1 MTQEMLDKINQA
13 NAFMHHNH
21 IRVVRQERDQAAV
34 SLELCPDSLN
44 PFGMLHGGAYFTLAD
59 CAGGAAARSDG
70 RRYVTLEGSIHFI
83 RAANEG
89 TVTAQARVRS
99 RGGTTC
105 LVEIDIKDETER
117 LLATGNF
124 TFFCVGTL
132 ET

>member
-44 PFGMLHGGAYFTLAD
+44 PFGMRHGGAYFTMAD

-70 RRYVTLEGSIHFI
+70 RRSPP
-83 RAANEG
+83 
-89 TVTAQARVRS
+89 S
-99 RGGTTC
+99 
-105 LVEIDIKDETER
+105 
-117 LLATGNF
+117 
-124 TFFCVGTL
+124 
-132 ET
+132 

>member
-1 MTQEMLDKINQA
+1 
-13 NAFMHHNH
+13 
-21 IRVVRQERDQAAV
+21 
-34 SLELCPDSLN
+34 
-44 PFGMLHGGAYFTLAD
+44 MLHGGAYFTMAD

-89 TVTAQARVRS
+89 TVTAQARVRY

-105 LVEIDIKDETER
+105 LVEIDIKDETEW

>member
-1 MTQEMLDKINQA
+1 MGAPILRWRTGA
-13 NAFMHHNH
+13 G
-21 IRVVRQERDQAAV
+21 R
-34 SLELCPDSLN
+34 C
-44 PFGMLHGGAYFTLAD
+44 GGQK
-59 CAGGAAARSDG
+59 RR

-89 TVTAQARVRS
+89 TVTAQARVRY